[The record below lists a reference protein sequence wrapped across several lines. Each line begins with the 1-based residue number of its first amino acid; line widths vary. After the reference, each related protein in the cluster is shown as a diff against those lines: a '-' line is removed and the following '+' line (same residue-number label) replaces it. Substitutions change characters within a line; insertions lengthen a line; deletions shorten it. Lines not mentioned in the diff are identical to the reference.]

1 MGWFAGKY
9 ASVVAYREDE
19 GVAPLAAP
27 EFPMASA
34 FKGVTVCMQSSL
46 KFRKNP
52 SNLSAIIRITLL

>member
-9 ASVVAYREDE
+9 ASVVVYREDE

-34 FKGVTVCMQSSL
+34 FKE
-46 KFRKNP
+46 
-52 SNLSAIIRITLL
+52 